1 MCRKGRFPVDRTP
14 KDVKLSGMGDLREV
28 LQVLSRCERRVEEL
42 GRDQEQVPRQIADAE
57 ARIQAAK
64 DVVAAQKAALVA
76 AEQDKRAR
84 EGALQTAETQR
95 TKFQAQT
102 TAVKTN
108 AEYHT
113 LLHEIEVV
121 GQRISEI
128 ETEILTAM
136 DAVDEASAAVKRVVR
151 EQAEIEKLLV
161 ADTDRLRARLAEV
174 QREATLCEQQR
185 QDLAAKLPP
194 DVRVRYDKIF
204 KARGTGTA
212 LIAVRSCA
220 SCHRD
225 VPYESINRAIAGDPQ
240 PCMNCGRL
248 IVPAEDPQ

>member
-1 MCRKGRFPVDRTP
+1 MCRKGRFPVDRTR

-57 ARIQAAK
+57 AKIQAAREQ
-64 DVVAAQKAALVA
+64 VAAQKAALA
-76 AEQDKRAR
+76 SAEQEKRAR
-84 EGALQTAETQR
+84 EGALQTAEAQR

-102 TAVKTN
+102 TQVKTN

-113 LLHEIEVV
+113 LLHEIEVA

-136 DAVDEASAAVKRVVR
+136 EAVDEASAAVKRVVR
-151 EQAEIEKLLV
+151 EHADVEKVLV
-161 ADTDRLRARLAEV
+161 GEADRLRARLVEV
-174 QREATLCEQQR
+174 QREAATCEQQR
-185 QDLAAKLPP
+185 QDLCAKLPP
-194 DVRVRYDKIF
+194 DVRARYDKIF
-204 KARGTGTA
+204 KARGTGTS

-248 IVPAEDPQ
+248 LVPAEEQ

>member
-1 MCRKGRFPVDRTP
+1 MCRKGRFPVDRTR

-28 LQVLSRCERRVEEL
+28 LQVLGRCERRVEEL
-42 GRDQEQVPRQIADAE
+42 GRDQEQMPRQIADAE
-57 ARIQAAK
+57 AKIQSARER
-64 DVVAAQKAALVA
+64 VAAQKAALA
-76 AEQDKRAR
+76 SAEQDKRAR
-84 EGALQTAETQR
+84 EGALQTAESQR

-102 TAVKTN
+102 TQVKTN

-113 LLHEIEVV
+113 LLHEIEVA

-136 DAVDEASAAVKRVVR
+136 EAVDEASAAVKRVVR
-151 EQAEIEKLLV
+151 EQADVEKVLV
-161 ADTDRLRARLAEV
+161 ADVERLRARLVEV
-174 QREATLCEQQR
+174 QSEAATCEQQR
-185 QDLAAKLPP
+185 QDLSAKLPP
-194 DVRVRYDKIF
+194 DVRGRYEKIF

-225 VPYESINRAIAGDPQ
+225 VPYESINRAIAGEPQ

-248 IVPAEDPQ
+248 IVPPEDQ